1 MPTDAP
7 YRGSI
12 TREQWLLRE
21 TRTVARLRNEAGE
34 SYDPAGLVARVCDEN
49 LFQYPTE
56 RELRSVA
63 RACDRRL
70 TALSDD
76 PATRAALIDLIA
88 NGTADQ
94 IAQTNLYAM
103 ARDNRIVWDFLAT
116 LVAHKFRTLDRSLTR
131 PEVVA
136 FVEGLRAQDQKIA
149 RCSDATLTKIRQV
162 LTACLVWCGM
172 YDRRS
177 GRLTPPLL
185 DRSLENGIRANGDFA
200 LLPAF
205 GFKE

>member
-34 SYDPAGLVARVCDEN
+34 SYDPADLVARVCNEN

-56 RELRSVA
+56 RELASVA
-63 RACDRRL
+63 KACDRRL
-70 TALSDD
+70 TALSQD

-94 IAQTNLYAM
+94 SAQANLYAM
-103 ARDNRIVWDFLAT
+103 ARDNRIVWDFLAAV
-116 LVAHKFRTLDRSLTR
+116 VAHKFRTLDRSLTR
-131 PEVVA
+131 PEIA
-136 FVEGLRAQDQKIA
+136 SFVEGLRAQDEKIA
-149 RCSDATLTKIRQV
+149 RCSDATLNKIRQV
-162 LTACLVWCGM
+162 LTACLVQCGM

-177 GRLTPPLL
+177 ERLAPPLP
-185 DRSLENGIRANGDFA
+185 DRTLENCIRANGDYA

-205 GFKE
+205 GSKE